1 MSDTDKI
8 LIGNG
13 ELSFIIGQATV
24 PALETEY
31 DAAGVAQFVCRD
43 VGFLLEQEVK
53 KHHGIYKGIRILDDI
68 AITQIEMGYKLT
80 LEEVT
85 KQALQMM
92 MLDDGTTAD
101 EGSSPDYE
109 KLVPFSSG
117 LALDGFARLRIWDE
131 RDQVNPRLMH
141 KDFKAKL
148 ILDGS
153 PELGDDWFTF
163 QANLFVLSPVG
174 TFFSRIDA

>member
-13 ELSFIIGQATV
+13 ELSFIIGQAAV
-24 PALETEY
+24 PAAETEY

-53 KHHGIYKGIRILDDI
+53 KHYGIYRGLRILDNV
-68 AITQIEMGYKLT
+68 AITQIEMGYRLT

-85 KQALQMM
+85 KAALRMM
-92 MLDDGTTAD
+92 LLDDGTTAD
-101 EGSSPDYE
+101 GGTSPDYE
-109 KLVPFSSG
+109 QLVPFSNG
-117 LALDGFARLRIWDE
+117 AALDGFARVRIWDE

-141 KDFKAKL
+141 KDFRAKL
-148 ILDGS
+148 ILDGN
-153 PELGDDWFTF
+153 PEINDDWFTF

-174 TFFSRIDA
+174 TFFSRIDS